1 MALARCST
9 SHIGLPL
16 SETWPLLLWSKQK
29 WLTAATR
36 KAILCWTAELFVL
49 LLATTERTPLPIV
62 LSIKFDG
69 VSRMHMHTCSNNN
82 NRGQEGG
89 CDWVLLWWWFNDMA
103 TDGER
108 VLILF
113 RYSSNNLN
121 GDGGGR
127 KDIIILCSSN
137 QWWVSLLIF
146 HVRKN
151 ELCINYKNKVAE

>member
-1 MALARCST
+1 
-9 SHIGLPL
+9 
-16 SETWPLLLWSKQK
+16 
-29 WLTAATR
+29 
-36 KAILCWTAELFVL
+36 
-49 LLATTERTPLPIV
+49 
-62 LSIKFDG
+62 
-69 VSRMHMHTCSNNN
+69 
-82 NRGQEGG
+82 
-89 CDWVLLWWWFNDMA
+89 MA

>member
-1 MALARCST
+1 
-9 SHIGLPL
+9 
-16 SETWPLLLWSKQK
+16 
-29 WLTAATR
+29 
-36 KAILCWTAELFVL
+36 
-49 LLATTERTPLPIV
+49 
-62 LSIKFDG
+62 
-69 VSRMHMHTCSNNN
+69 
-82 NRGQEGG
+82 
-89 CDWVLLWWWFNDMA
+89 MA

-113 RYSSNNLN
+113 TYSSNNMN